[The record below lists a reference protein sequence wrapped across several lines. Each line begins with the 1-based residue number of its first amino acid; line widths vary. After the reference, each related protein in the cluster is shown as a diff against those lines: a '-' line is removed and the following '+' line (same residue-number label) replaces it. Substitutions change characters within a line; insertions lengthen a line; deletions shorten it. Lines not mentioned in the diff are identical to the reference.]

1 MRDLTSR
8 MLHLR
13 QVPVVTMV
21 STPVLRELAASM
33 TDDIFSPGERILAR
47 GEPPPAVILLT
58 EGALSLTAG
67 ETSFG
72 ELKAPQTLGFLPI
85 LARTE
90 LPYDVTP
97 IGEARALVLPADTLL
112 DLMADHFELLAA
124 TLRYLAERM
133 WLDFQD
139 LPADVLGSAPVEM
152 GPIPAYPIGL
162 VPRILLLRKGS
173 GLAKA
178 NVNALAVMAR
188 QLEEVRAPAGTKFWS
203 PGDRGDRVLIL
214 VQGTILCEAAD
225 GRTFRYGTGTGVGGI
240 ESIAGR
246 PRWYSATAETPVV
259 GFWGQPEA
267 MFDLFENQLRM
278 AMDFIQMLA
287 RAQLGILRVR
297 AERGHK
303 PLASVRPVAKLGQ
316 IRYGA

>member
-1 MRDLTSR
+1 VSDLTTR

-13 QVPVVTMV
+13 QVPVATMI

-33 TDDIFSPGERILAR
+33 TDGHFADGERVLSR
-47 GEPPPAVILLT
+47 GEPPENMILLT
-58 EGALSLTAG
+58 EGALSLTAD

-85 LARTE
+85 LARTD

-97 IGEARALVLPADTLL
+97 NGEARGLVLASDTLL
-112 DLMADHFELLAA
+112 DLLADHFELLAA
-124 TLRYLAERM
+124 TLRYLAERL
-133 WLDFQD
+133 WLEFQD
-139 LPADVLGSAPVEM
+139 LPAEVLGMAPVEM

-188 QLEEVRAPAGTKFWS
+188 QLDEVRAPPGTKFWS

-214 VQGTILCEAAD
+214 VQGSILCEAAD

-240 ESIAGR
+240 EALAGR

-259 GFWGQPEA
+259 GFWGHPDN
-267 MFDLFENQLRM
+267 MMDLFENQLRM
-278 AMDFIQMLA
+278 AMDFIAMLA
-287 RAQLGILRVR
+287 RAQLGILQAR
-297 AERGHK
+297 AARGDK
-303 PLASVRPVAKLGQ
+303 PLTSVRPVAKLGK